1 MPSNL
6 ASLKR
11 MTGWPPWHE
20 VLLALG
26 LGTLGDYLAGISDV
40 PGSALEIKVANAHG
54 LAIEWRESSVYSP

>member
-11 MTGWPPWHE
+11 MTWLRPPWHE

-40 PGSALEIKVANAHG
+40 RG
-54 LAIEWRESSVYSP
+54 RR